1 MTMYSRPVVL
11 AAVLLLAAFC
21 SVSGFAQDLAALSG
35 RVTDPKGLPVPGVKV
50 QAVNVN
56 TNEAYPTETN
66 EVGLYNIPT
75 LPPGTYRIIVEKQGF
90 VQIVKPGVELH
101 VADIIAIN
109 FALQIG
115 SVTQSVTVEAGAPMI
130 NTTDASVG
138 TVVDRQFAENL
149 PLNGRSFQTLLYLTP
164 GVTPNSGSG
173 AAGFATGQFTVNGQR
188 ASSNYW
194 TVDGVSAN
202 IGMTPLYTPG
212 GGSSGSLGSFNVLGG
227 TNSLVSVDALQEFRI
242 QTSTYAPEFGRTPGG
257 QISIVTRSG
266 TNQFHGSAFNYLR
279 NTVLDATDWFADAN
293 GLPKGEERQN
303 DFGGTFGGR
312 VVKDKTFFFFSY
324 EGLRLRLPQTALTT
338 VPDLAARQNALP
350 AVQPFLSAFP
360 LPNPGKPDITP
371 GVAPFDSSFSN
382 PATLDAYSLRLDHA
396 LTKTVHLF
404 GRYNYSPSK
413 YTQRGGLS
421 DSLNSQYTAAIT
433 VHTTTVGATWTA
445 SSQAANDFRLNY
457 SSSGG
462 SSIFRMDTFG
472 GGSAP
477 PAISLL
483 PIPFS
488 FNDARFSFRILGGT
502 NMQYFMGK
510 NTANFQHQY
519 NLVDTLSIQKGSHS
533 LKFGMDYRRL
543 SPQFAPA
550 SYAQTAIF
558 RNVVAAVAG
567 NILVE
572 QLTSTAD
579 ATLLFKN
586 LGLFAQDN
594 WRVAPRLTL
603 TYGLRWDVDFTPS
616 TESGPSL
623 VSVTGF
629 NLNDF
634 SQLALGPAGKAIY
647 NTKYGNFAP
656 RIGAAYQLSQNPSW
670 GLVLRGGF
678 GVFYDLASS
687 EVGNNLGFAYPF
699 VENSF
704 RRGGTFPL
712 SPSATAPPPIVP
724 PGPNPAQ
731 GPLISFDPNLKLPY
745 TLQWNIAVQQA
756 LGNSQTLSASYVGSA
771 GKRLLATE
779 SIGAPNPNYGGA
791 NIVTNGGTSSY
802 NALQVQ
808 FQRRLS
814 HGLQTLASYTWSHS
828 IDDGSYGAYANG
840 SIVNLSAN
848 KADSDF
854 DIRHNFSAALTY
866 DVPAP
871 KINAFADAILRGWST
886 ENIIQVHSAPPVDVT
901 DDAFFAL
908 LNNNSA
914 VTIRP
919 DRVPDQPLYLH
930 SSSYPG
936 GKAINPNALTDP
948 PVDPNTGNPIRQ
960 GNLGRNAL
968 RGFGLTQWDFAVHRD
983 FPIRESLK
991 LQFRAEMFNVL
1002 NHPNFGPFNSS
1013 FGVGDPFFG
1022 QATQMLG
1029 GSLSGT
1035 PGNGGFNALYQIG
1048 GPRSIQLALKLQF

>member
-1 MTMYSRPVVL
+1 
-11 AAVLLLAAFC
+11 
-21 SVSGFAQDLAALSG
+21 LSG

-421 DSLNSQYTAAIT
+421 A
-433 VHTTTVGATWTA
+433 H
-445 SSQAANDFRLNY
+445 NDRWRHLDGFV
-457 SSSGG
+457 SSG
-462 SSIFRMDTFG
+462 
-472 GGSAP
+472 
-477 PAISLL
+477 
-483 PIPFS
+483 
-488 FNDARFSFRILGGT
+488 
-502 NMQYFMGK
+502 K
-510 NTANFQHQY
+510 
-519 NLVDTLSIQKGSHS
+519 
-533 LKFGMDYRRL
+533 
-543 SPQFAPA
+543 
-550 SYAQTAIF
+550 
-558 RNVVAAVAG
+558 
-567 NILVE
+567 
-572 QLTSTAD
+572 
-579 ATLLFKN
+579 
-586 LGLFAQDN
+586 
-594 WRVAPRLTL
+594 
-603 TYGLRWDVDFTPS
+603 
-616 TESGPSL
+616 
-623 VSVTGF
+623 
-629 NLNDF
+629 
-634 SQLALGPAGKAIY
+634 
-647 NTKYGNFAP
+647 
-656 RIGAAYQLSQNPSW
+656 
-670 GLVLRGGF
+670 
-678 GVFYDLASS
+678 
-687 EVGNNLGFAYPF
+687 
-699 VENSF
+699 
-704 RRGGTFPL
+704 
-712 SPSATAPPPIVP
+712 
-724 PGPNPAQ
+724 
-731 GPLISFDPNLKLPY
+731 
-745 TLQWNIAVQQA
+745 
-756 LGNSQTLSASYVGSA
+756 
-771 GKRLLATE
+771 
-779 SIGAPNPNYGGA
+779 
-791 NIVTNGGTSSY
+791 
-802 NALQVQ
+802 
-808 FQRRLS
+808 
-814 HGLQTLASYTWSHS
+814 
-828 IDDGSYGAYANG
+828 
-840 SIVNLSAN
+840 
-848 KADSDF
+848 
-854 DIRHNFSAALTY
+854 
-866 DVPAP
+866 
-871 KINAFADAILRGWST
+871 
-886 ENIIQVHSAPPVDVT
+886 
-901 DDAFFAL
+901 
-908 LNNNSA
+908 
-914 VTIRP
+914 
-919 DRVPDQPLYLH
+919 
-930 SSSYPG
+930 
-936 GKAINPNALTDP
+936 
-948 PVDPNTGNPIRQ
+948 
-960 GNLGRNAL
+960 
-968 RGFGLTQWDFAVHRD
+968 
-983 FPIRESLK
+983 
-991 LQFRAEMFNVL
+991 
-1002 NHPNFGPFNSS
+1002 
-1013 FGVGDPFFG
+1013 
-1022 QATQMLG
+1022 
-1029 GSLSGT
+1029 
-1035 PGNGGFNALYQIG
+1035 
-1048 GPRSIQLALKLQF
+1048 